1 MKNIILILSV
11 FFVLQ
16 SCAQNDLVVHKS
28 NEGFSLSYS
37 NKDWIFEASNDIFL
51 LFTTNQTNADFK
63 TNINILVQDLSMQPM
78 SLNEYNQLTLS
89 QIEQAT
95 GENNIEYE
103 RDITVS
109 GNPAKELTYHIPQ
122 DINRGNSIALKI
134 KQVYLLKN
142 NKAYLIT
149 YTAKME
155 DFATFLSSANEVF
168 ETFKV
173 E

>member
-1 MKNIILILSV
+1 MKKTVFILSV
-11 FFVLQ
+11 FFIVQ

-37 NKDWIFEASNDIFL
+37 SKEWIFEANKDIFL
-51 LFTTNQTNADFK
+51 LFATNQTNADFK

-78 SLNEYNQLTLS
+78 DLNEYHQLTLS

-95 GENNIEYE
+95 GKNSIENE

-109 GNPAKELTYHIPQ
+109 GFPAKELIYHIPQ
-122 DINRGNSIALKI
+122 DINKGNYIALKI
-134 KQVYLLKN
+134 KQVYFIKS

-149 YTAKME
+149 YTAKTE
-155 DFATFLSSANEVF
+155 YFDDSLTSANEVF